1 MLHKHGVFP
10 QGAKV
15 VLVPLLLHRG
25 ELTPLGGSW
34 SRFGSGFCFCLV
46 SNPKKNHP
54 LMNPEVWDLST
65 SLLELLLRRAE
76 SKGTIRGGNKM
87 KRSLG
92 F

>member
-25 ELTPLGGSW
+25 ELTPLRGSW

-46 SNPKKNHP
+46 SNPKKKHP

-65 SLLELLLRRAE
+65 SHHKAAE
-76 SKGTIRGGNKM
+76 TASEEGREQGHDPGWQ
-87 KRSLG
+87 
-92 F
+92 

>member
-46 SNPKKNHP
+46 SNPKKNH
-54 LMNPEVWDLST
+54 NPNEPRGLGSQHVAAGT
-65 SLLELLLRRAE
+65 AAE
-76 SKGTIRGGNKM
+76 EGREQGHDP
-87 KRSLG
+87 RWQ
-92 F
+92 